1 MKTIRLILLIS
12 VMLNFAT
19 SLSTQPKALG
29 IGELFKTPIAVQL
42 WSFREAFK
50 TDVQG
55 TLNRVHD
62 LGFTSVEL
70 AGYYGMTAPQ
80 FKLELDKAGLKAVSM
95 HIEFEAAESKIDEF
109 IKDAKILGVTNIGVP
124 WINAPFTLQDCEK
137 AIAVFNQAG
146 ARCASHG
153 ITFFYHTHGYEFVPN
168 PKGNGTLFELLM
180 AKTNPKFVKYQLDT
194 FHVTYPGQD
203 PAKLL
208 QKYPKRFVSLHLK
221 DLRKDVVGD
230 NSGGMKDDDGCPLGQ
245 GKINWPEVLRAARK
259 DGVQWYILEDET
271 PTVWQAVPQSLNY
284 LTSLK
289 Y

>member
-1 MKTIRLILLIS
+1 MRKLLLLAIILIICSGQVSAQTNLANLG
-12 VMLNFAT
+12 
-19 SLSTQPKALG
+19 KALKG
-29 IGELFKTPIAVQL
+29 TIAVQL

-50 TDVQG
+50 ADVPG
-55 TLNRVHD
+55 TLKRVHD

-70 AGYYGMTAPQ
+70 AGYYSMSAQQ
-80 FKLELDKAGLKAVSM
+80 FKVELDKAGLKAVSM

-109 IKDAKILGVTNIGVP
+109 IKDAKILGVTQIGVP
-124 WINAPFTLQDCEK
+124 WINSPFTLQDCEK

-146 ARCASHG
+146 ARCARNG

-168 PKGNGTLFELLM
+168 PKGKGTLFELLM